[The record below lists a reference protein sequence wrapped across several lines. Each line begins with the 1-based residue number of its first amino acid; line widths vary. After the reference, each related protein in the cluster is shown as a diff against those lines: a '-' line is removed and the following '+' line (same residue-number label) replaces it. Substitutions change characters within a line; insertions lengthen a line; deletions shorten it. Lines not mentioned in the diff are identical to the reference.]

1 MSEPNACR
9 RATGCLAA
17 VLVVCLALP
26 GGCGEAPRAA
36 AGVPDDPEDVRPLLP
51 GMTVPATYVVGT
63 DGVVRFMCANPNYR
77 ERLSPELLRT
87 AARLAVAA
95 PPDGG

>member
-1 MSEPNACR
+1 
-9 RATGCLAA
+9 
-17 VLVVCLALP
+17 
-26 GGCGEAPRAA
+26 
-36 AGVPDDPEDVRPLLP
+36 
-51 GMTVPATYVVGT
+51 MTVPATYFVGT

-77 ERLSPELLRT
+77 EGLSPELLRT